1 MTCMAGAL
9 STVYAIVAIA
19 AAVLGLLFMIVAT
32 SDREVELLVGGVIGI
47 AVLVGLGASLL
58 L

>member
-1 MTCMAGAL
+1 MAGAL